1 MEYFKIG
8 KVVASYGLKGELIL
22 LHTLGNKTSLKGLEK
37 VFIEESKE
45 NLIPYFIENAS
56 AKAENE
62 VLIKLEGFE
71 TKESLKKLLT
81 RNAWVTETDFH
92 QFAAKSGPAAM
103 LGFQI
108 VENDIELGEIIE
120 VIEQPHQILC
130 TIIYKG
136 NEALIPIHSESLIK
150 VDQKLK
156 QVHVQLPDGLL
167 ELYASQ

>member
-8 KVVASYGLKGELIL
+8 KIVASYGLKGELIIV
-22 LHTLGNKTSLKGLEK
+22 HTLGNKTSLKGLEK
-37 VFIEESKE
+37 IFVEVSKE
-45 NLIPYFIENAS
+45 NLLPYFIESCS
-56 AKAENE
+56 AKADNE
-62 VLIKLEGFE
+62 VLLKLEGFE

-81 RNAWVTETDFH
+81 RNAWITEADFH
-92 QFAAKSGPAAM
+92 QYAAKSGPAAM

-108 VENDIELGEIIE
+108 VENNIELGEIIE
-120 VIEQPHQILC
+120 VLEQPHQILC

-156 QVHVQLPDGLL
+156 QVHVQLPHGLL

>member
-8 KVVASYGLKGELIL
+8 KIVASFGLKGDLIL
-22 LHTLGNKTSLKGLEK
+22 VHNLGAKTSLKGLEK
-37 VFIEESKE
+37 IFVEESKE
-45 NLIPYFIENAS
+45 NLLPYFIEKAS
-56 AKAENE
+56 AKADNE

-81 RNAWVTETDFH
+81 RNAWITEKDFH

-108 VENDIELGEIIE
+108 VENNIELGEIIE

-136 NEALIPIHSESLIK
+136 NEALIPLHSESLIK

-156 QVHVQLPDGLL
+156 RVHVQLPDGLL
-167 ELYASQ
+167 ELYSS